1 MPGPDTP
8 RPPDA
13 EDAKDFIV
21 NRSRKLRLLI
31 PLIVAFAF
39 LMEQLDSTIVTTA
52 IPDMAASLHVAPL
65 QMNLAI
71 TSYILSLA
79 VFIPVSGWI
88 ADRFGARRVFA
99 AALLIFTIASA
110 LCGLAQSLPVLIVMR
125 VVQGFGG
132 AMMTP
137 VGRLILLRSF
147 PRSELV
153 TAMTYMS
160 IPAIMGPTIGPLLG
174 GALTT
179 YANWRWIFY
188 VNVPI
193 GLIGILLALRF
204 VQDVR
209 LDHPP
214 RFDVIGFL
222 LCGAGLSLL
231 QFALENLGHPIVPR
245 AFVFVFGAV
254 ALVLLVAYWAYAA
267 RHADPALDLSLFS
280 IRTFRVSTMA
290 GGLSRIGV
298 NAVPFML
305 PLLFQIGVRSFR
317 VSVITGGLCRVGL
330 NAVPF
335 LLPLML
341 QIGFG
346 LSPVQSG
353 SLTFVLSLGA
363 MAVRPISL
371 RLLRQVGFR
380 GLLTG
385 NGVFCSGVIALFALT
400 TGQTPHWL
408 IFLHVMAFGV
418 ARSVQFMTTNAL
430 TYADTPAHKLS
441 NSTSLGGVIQQL
453 TVSFGVSIA
462 ATLLAVIAG
471 PGHLPSVADFHHAFL
486 LVALITLVS
495 APGFLLLTK
504 ADGAHV
510 SRYKVKPKKG

>member
-1 MPGPDTP
+1 MPDTTT
-8 RPPDA
+8 PPPLEAPPEA
-13 EDAKDFIV
+13 ENDGDFAV

-31 PLIVAFAF
+31 PLVVAFAF

-52 IPDMAASLHVAPL
+52 IPDMADSLRVPPL
-65 QMNLAI
+65 QLNLAI

-99 AALLIFTIASA
+99 AALLIFTAASA
-110 LCGLAQSLPVLIVMR
+110 LCGMANSLPVLVLTR

-137 VGRLILLRSF
+137 VGRLILLRAF
-147 PRSELV
+147 PRRELV

-160 IPAIMGPTIGPLLG
+160 IPAIIGPTIGPLLG

-193 GLIGILLALRF
+193 GFVGILLALRY
-204 VQDVR
+204 VEDVR
-209 LDHPP
+209 LARPP
-214 RFDVIGFL
+214 RFDMAGFL
-222 LCGAGLSLL
+222 LCGAGLSTL
-231 QFALENLGHPIVPR
+231 QFALENVGHPVIPR
-245 AFVFVFGAV
+245 PLVLVFGGIAI
-254 ALVLLVAYWAYAA
+254 ALLVGYWVYAK
-267 RHADPALDLSLFS
+267 RHDDPALDLSLFS

-305 PLLFQIGVRSFR
+305 PLMF
-317 VSVITGGLCRVGL
+317 
-330 NAVPF
+330 
-335 LLPLML
+335 

-353 SLTFVLSLGA
+353 SLTFVVSLGA

-371 RLLRQVGFR
+371 RLLRDFGFR
-380 GLLTG
+380 TLLTA
-385 NGVFCSGVIALFALT
+385 NGVVCAGVIALFALT
-400 TGQTPHWL
+400 TAETPHWL
-408 IFLHVMAFGV
+408 VFLHVIAFGIV
-418 ARSVQFMTTNAL
+418 RSVQFMTTNTL
-430 TYADTPAHKLS
+430 TYADTPASKLS
-441 NSTSLGGVIQQL
+441 RSTSLGGVIQQL

-462 ATLLAVIAG
+462 AALLAVIAG
-471 PGHLPSVADFHHAFL
+471 PNRLPSVGDFHLAFL

-495 APGFLLLTK
+495 APGFLLLRT
-504 ADGAHV
+504 ADAAHV
-510 SRYKVKPKKG
+510 SRYRVRGG

>member
-1 MPGPDTP
+1 MAARSSPWTCRQGSTDGGMSPDTH
-8 RPPDA
+8 RPPEA
-13 EDAKDFIV
+13 EDAQDFV
-21 NRSRKLRLLI
+21 VTRSRKLRLLI
-31 PLIVAFAF
+31 

-52 IPDMAASLHVAPL
+52 IPDMAASLRVPPL

-79 VFIPVSGWI
+79 VFIPISGWI

-110 LCGLAQSLPVLIVMR
+110 LCGFAQSLPVLIVMR

-160 IPAIMGPTIGPLLG
+160 IPAIIGPTIGPLLG

-193 GLIGILLALRF
+193 GIVGILLALRY

-209 LDHPP
+209 LARPP
-214 RFDVIGFL
+214 RFDVGGFL
-222 LCGAGLSLL
+222 LCGAGLSML

-245 AFVFVFGAV
+245 PFVFGFAAIAV
-254 ALVLLVAYWAYAA
+254 ALLAAYGVYAG
-267 RHADPALDLSLFS
+267 RHRDPALDLSLFS
-280 IRTFRVSTMA
+280 IRSFRVSTMA
-290 GGLSRIGV
+290 GGVSRIGV

-305 PLLFQIGVRSFR
+305 PLLFQIG
-317 VSVITGGLCRVGL
+317 
-330 NAVPF
+330 
-335 LLPLML
+335 
-341 QIGFG
+341 FG

-353 SLTFVLSLGA
+353 SLTFVVSLGA
-363 MAVRPISL
+363 MAVRPLSL
-371 RLLRQVGFR
+371 RLLRLVGFR
-380 GLLTG
+380 SLLAG
-385 NGVFCSGVIALFALT
+385 NGVVCAVVIALFALT

-408 IFLHVMAFGV
+408 IFIHVMGFGV
-418 ARSVQFMTTNAL
+418 VRSIQFMNTNAL
-430 TYADTPAHKLS
+430 TYADTPANKLS

-471 PGHLPSVADFHHAFL
+471 PGNLPTVADFHDAFL
-486 LVALITLVS
+486 LVALITLAS
-495 APGFLLLTK
+495 APGFLLL
-504 ADGAHV
+504 APNDAAHV
-510 SRYKVKPKKG
+510 SRHRMQPAKG

>member
-1 MPGPDTP
+1 MSPDTH
-8 RPPDA
+8 RPPEA
-13 EDAKDFIV
+13 LDAKDFIV

-52 IPDMAASLHVAPL
+52 IPDMAASLRVPPL

-110 LCGLAQSLPVLIVMR
+110 LCGLANSLPVLIVMR

-209 LDHPP
+209 LDRPP
-214 RFDVIGFL
+214 RFDMVGFL

-231 QFALENLGHPIVPR
+231 QFALENVGHP
-245 AFVFVFGAV
+245 
-254 ALVLLVAYWAYAA
+254 LVAPPFVIGFAVVAILLLAAYGFYALH
-267 RHADPALDLSLFS
+267 HADPALDLSLFS

-305 PLLFQIGVRSFR
+305 PLLFQIG
-317 VSVITGGLCRVGL
+317 
-330 NAVPF
+330 
-335 LLPLML
+335 
-341 QIGFG
+341 FG

-353 SLTFVLSLGA
+353 SLTFVVSLGA

-371 RLLRQVGFR
+371 RLLRRLGFR
-380 GLLTG
+380 SLLTA
-385 NGVFCSGVIALFALT
+385 NGVVASVVTALFALT
-400 TGQTPHWL
+400 TAQTPHWL
-408 IFLHVMAFGV
+408 IFIHVMAFGV
-418 ARSVQFMTTNAL
+418 VRSVQFMNTNAL

-462 ATLLAVIAG
+462 ATLLALIAG
-471 PGHLPSVADFHHAFL
+471 PAHLPSVADFHLAFL

-495 APGFLLLTK
+495 APGFLLL
-504 ADGAHV
+504 APNDAAHV
-510 SRYKVKPKKG
+510 SRHKAQAARA